1 MKIPVYLR
9 KIWPVSIISVIFFL
23 PFFINR
29 EDVLSVLSMAFLYG
43 SIAYAWNIHALSG
56 LISLGHTAFFG
67 IGAYAAILISH
78 YFKINLWFSL
88 IFGGLLSTS
97 YALMWYLGFYK
108 LRHGAYT
115 LATFAAAE
123 VAKVIVDNWD
133 SLTYGS
139 SGINTIASLS
149 IPIFHGDSSMNHYF
163 IFATMAIFM
172 TAVHYVSLNSTW
184 GLALQAIRDN
194 ETTAFAIGI
203 PVHWIRLVALIISSF
218 VTGVCGSLY
227 VYHLGYLEPSMVFNL
242 HISAIPIVFA
252 YFGGRF
258 FTVGPLIGGLI
269 LYCFDQFVV
278 TPLLPSAHQAIY
290 GIIIIIVL
298 WFLPEGISS
307 WFTQK
312 QRNA

>member
-1 MKIPVYLR
+1 MKEITYANR
-9 KIWPVSIISVIFFL
+9 IWTVVAILIVISL
-23 PFFINR
+23 PFFLNR
-29 EDVLSVLSMAFLYG
+29 EDILSVLSIAFLYG

-67 IGAYAAILISH
+67 IGAYSAILASH
-78 YFKINLWFSL
+78 YFKINPWLSL
-88 IFGGLLSTS
+88 IFGGLFSTI
-97 YALMWYLGFYK
+97 YALMWFLSFHK

-139 SGINTIASLS
+139 SGINTIASLNFPILHANTSS
-149 IPIFHGDSSMNHYF
+149 IYYF
-163 IFATMAIFM
+163 IFSAMALFT
-172 TAVHYVSLNSTW
+172 TAIHYLSLHSTW
-184 GLALQAIRDN
+184 GLALRAIRDN
-194 ETTAFAIGI
+194 EITAFAIGI
-203 PVHWIRLVALIISSF
+203 PVHRIRLIALIISSSI
-218 VTGVCGSLY
+218 TGICGSLY

-242 HISAIPIVFA
+242 HLSAVPIVFA

-258 FTVGPLIGGLI
+258 FTAGPLIGGLI

-298 WFLPEGISS
+298 WFLPEGIVS
-307 WFTQK
+307 WFTQTQK
-312 QRNA
+312 NA